1 MTDLRRPISEKN
13 PIGIDRARQGVVS
26 YRIIWVLGI
35 GTALAVLAMVVLWL
49 GIGGGSQGAK
59 DRGGAPAVHTGLK

>member
-1 MTDLRRPISEKN
+1 MTDPQSPITKTN

-35 GTALAVLAMVVLWL
+35 GTVLAVLVLIVLWL
-49 GIGGGSQGAK
+49 GIAGGSAGGK
-59 DRGGAPAVHTGLK
+59 DRGGAPAVHSALK

>member
-1 MTDLRRPISEKN
+1 MTDPRRPISRKN

-35 GTALAVLAMVVLWL
+35 GTVLAVIALVVLWL
-49 GIGGGSQGAK
+49 GIGGSSQGAR
-59 DRGGAPAVHTGLK
+59 DQGGSPAVHSGLK

>member
-1 MTDLRRPISEKN
+1 MADPNSPITERN

-35 GTALAVLAMVVLWL
+35 GTALAVAAMLILWL
-49 GIGGGSQGAK
+49 GMGANSQGGK
-59 DRGGAPAVHTGLK
+59 DRGGAPAVHSGLK